1 VALTSWDATSY
12 FTDANRTAWA
22 GEVANSTDATSAAGL
37 YGTVNVGK
45 TGYKSS
51 PVLTYTTDQ
60 QTAIQNAFNNNGT
73 TSNYSVT
80 FADDFT
86 INKAALTLYTSGQKV
101 YGDTAT
107 AANLNEITGTG
118 FKNSDV
124 ATLAQATNQATLKGY
139 VDNSKA
145 AANGNHVGSYGTQ
158 GTDSTTAVLT
168 YDTTEQGNIS
178 TLLGDNYTITYTDKF
193 DITPATLTATVTGER
208 DYGTNLPQN
217 SYTTADT
224 ATKGTW
230 NVKLEGLAGGDTA
243 ATALNDA
250 NVKTVLN
257 AIDSGDG
264 TVTTQMGSHTNAGT
278 YALNGTAL
286 TGTNVVLTQANIL
299 AQNANGKYDYT
310 VTNGAHQAKIDKI
323 GVTIT
328 TTGSKTYGDADPD
341 TSKYTITQMV

>member
-1 VALTSWDATSY
+1 VILQ
-12 FTDANRTAWA
+12 RR
-22 GEVANSTDATSAAGL
+22 
-37 YGTVNVGK
+37 
-45 TGYKSS
+45 
-51 PVLTYTTDQ
+51 P
-60 QTAIQNAFNNNGT
+60 
-73 TSNYSVT
+73 
-80 FADDFT
+80 
-86 INKAALTLYTSGQKV
+86 
-101 YGDTAT
+101 
-107 AANLNEITGTG
+107 NLNEITGTG

-250 NVKTVLN
+250 NVKTRAECYRQRRWHRYN
-257 AIDSGDG
+257 S
-264 TVTTQMGSHTNAGT
+264 
-278 YALNGTAL
+278 NG
-286 TGTNVVLTQANIL
+286 
-299 AQNANGKYDYT
+299 
-310 VTNGAHQAKIDKI
+310 
-323 GVTIT
+323 
-328 TTGSKTYGDADPD
+328 
-341 TSKYTITQMV
+341 